1 MCSVPRLI
9 RISATCSYHY
19 EITHNHY
26 LFSYVHPVCSSLD
39 DITIGSNNL
48 KFVKGLR
55 KIGPGYVGVIQNF
68 MPVRANLHLHPY
80 APLITFAIQYAN
92 KLDAWMPVVS
102 EVWL

>member
-1 MCSVPRLI
+1 
-9 RISATCSYHY
+9 
-19 EITHNHY
+19 
-26 LFSYVHPVCSSLD
+26 
-39 DITIGSNNL
+39 
-48 KFVKGLR
+48 
-55 KIGPGYVGVIQNF
+55 